1 MKRTWW
7 VKQVGFCL
15 VVVAAVAMLPQ
26 GAWADPIGTA
36 DVPQILDAETFDGA
50 SPQRTFRT
58 TDGNISFNATYY
70 DNNAACSGVAPT
82 FTQLFVF
89 NLEGLF
95 INQFTAGAANTGL
108 GPKYKI
114 LNIGIDASAFG
125 VGSFRFT
132 FLVRDCTNTKS
143 VVLPEFVTFRVVAP

>member
-1 MKRTWW
+1 MKHM
-7 VKQVGFCL
+7 GFGL
-15 VVVAAVAMLPQ
+15 VVVMAVAMLPQ
-26 GAWADPIGTA
+26 GYWADPIGTV
-36 DVPQILDAETFDGA
+36 DVPQILDAETFDGT

-58 TDGNISFNATYY
+58 TDGNITFNATYY
-70 DNNAACSGVAPT
+70 DNDAACSGVQPT
-82 FTQLFVF
+82 FAQIFVF

-95 INQFTAGAANTGL
+95 INQFTAGAAGTAS

-114 LNIGIDASAFG
+114 LNFGIDASFFG
-125 VGSFRFT
+125 AGSFRFT